1 MLEEDKY
8 RVFLEVGYLIPFA
21 GFCKEFELRGV

>member
-1 MLEEDKY
+1 MMLEEDKY
-8 RVFLEVGYLIPFA
+8 RVLYEGYIIPYA